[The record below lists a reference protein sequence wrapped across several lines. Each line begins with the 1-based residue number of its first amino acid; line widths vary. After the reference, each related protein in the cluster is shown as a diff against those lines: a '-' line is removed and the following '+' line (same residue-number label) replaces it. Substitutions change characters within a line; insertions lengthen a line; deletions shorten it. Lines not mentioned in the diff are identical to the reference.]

1 MNHYRFRRRLT
12 IVSSLMVLV
21 LSLGIGSALS
31 ISDFR
36 QDHEDVECYIW
47 GTVTYTNNVTLL
59 GKDQVDCGLHL
70 AGSDYDLITPS
81 NPGRLVIKDK
91 GDASVCTLVVHSGE
105 KNIGVNT
112 YNGYYSYVYYYTSL
126 DGVKS
131 STVTV
136 TD

>member
-1 MNHYRFRRRLT
+1 
-12 IVSSLMVLV
+12 MVLV

-70 AGSDYDLITPS
+70 AGSDYDLITAS
-81 NPGRLVIKDK
+81 NPGELVIKDK
-91 GDASVCTLVVHSGE
+91 DDDLICNLKVYYG
-105 KNIGVNT
+105 KQNIGTTT
-112 YNGYYSYVYYYTSL
+112 YKGYYSYVIYNTNL
-126 DGVKS
+126 DGVKG
-131 STVTV
+131 STITV